1 MTLNFL
7 SFLNFLNFLNFK
19 LKNMASLLEIELA
32 KLKTV
37 IVKIGVLSEN
47 QIIEAMKSL
56 LSDPN
61 ATTKKLKKTE
71 NKIDKLD
78 VKIDEICQNIF
89 ALQQPVASDLR
100 FIISAMQISSEIE
113 RIGDLAISVIKNS
126 KNVKEKYDLIIK
138 FDIASIA
145 KNIELITKK
154 TNECFDKQQEKT
166 IGEIFLLNK
175 NIRVETQ
182 QVIENII
189 SEMKTNSKAVG
200 SGTNLIL
207 ALKHLERIGEHCT
220 NIAESIYFVIN
231 AKTIKHEK
239 TKIE

>member
-1 MTLNFL
+1 
-7 SFLNFLNFLNFK
+7 
-19 LKNMASLLEIELA
+19 MASLLEIELT
-32 KLKTV
+32 KLKNA
-37 IVKIGVLSEN
+37 IIKIGILSES
-47 QIIEAMKSL
+47 QIAEAMKTL

-61 ATTKKLKKTE
+61 TKGKKLKKNE

-100 FIISAMQISSEIE
+100 FIMSAMQISSEIE
-113 RIGDLAISVIKNS
+113 RIGDLAISVIKSS
-126 KNVKEKYDLIIK
+126 KSVKEKYDLVVK
-138 FDIASIA
+138 FNVASIT
-145 KNIELITKK
+145 KNVEAITEK
-154 TNECFDKQQEKT
+154 TNECFETQQEKT
-166 IGEIFLLNK
+166 IEEIFALNK
-175 NIRVETQ
+175 AIRVATEK
-182 QVIENII
+182 VIEEIVV
-189 SEMKTNSKAVG
+189 EMKLNSKAVG

-239 TKIE
+239 TKFE